1 MTYYPRRFY
10 DLCKKNNMIFL
21 QAHPFRPYIFRTN
34 PKYLDGCEIYNGKAG
49 NSDINEKAAEWAE
62 KNNMKIR
69 VGGTDFHRES
79 HLENLSGIITNEK
92 IKTNDDLLRILRS
105 GEFEIIK

>member
-10 DLCKKNNMIFL
+10 ELCKKHNMIFL

-34 PKYLDGCEIYNGKAG
+34 PKYLDGCEVFNGKG
-49 NSDINEKAAEWAE
+49 KNTDINQNAELWAE
-62 KNNMKIR
+62 QNNMKIR

-79 HLENLSGIITNEK
+79 NLENASGIITSEP
-92 IKTNDDLLRILRS
+92 IKSNDDLLRILRS
-105 GEFEIIK
+105 GEFKIIT